1 MQSATANEAMDIRG
15 LSADSR
21 KIAPGYIFAALP
33 GTQDDGRRYIDDAVA
48 RGAVAVLAET
58 GTTLKAYDQ
67 PVTLLTDPN
76 PRRRLAL
83 MAARFYGHQPKNL
96 VAVTGTNGKTSVV
109 EFTRQIWQG
118 LGHKAA
124 SLGTLGLKPELPDPP
139 ASLTTPDPVDLHR
152 CLANLSSAGFEHL
165 AMEASSHGLDQY
177 RLDGVRVGAAAF
189 TNLSRDHLDYHGSFE
204 AYMSAKARLF
214 DTLLDKDG
222 TAVLNA
228 DVPEFERLTAIARDR
243 GIAVMSYGTAGE
255 AVTLIERDPLPDGQ
269 RLKIEVLGQI
279 HEIHLP
285 LPAAFQAANALA
297 ALGLVLAT
305 DAAPNDAVPLLGS
318 LTGVA
323 GRLELAAIGPN
334 GAPIYVDYAHTPDA
348 LETVLSALRPH
359 CDGHLHV
366 VFGCGGDRDRGKRPE
381 MGEIATRLA
390 DRAIVTDDNPRT
402 EDPAAIRREI
412 MAAAPGA
419 TEIGDRRQAIEAA
432 ISSLAAGDILVI
444 AGKGHE
450 PGQIVGQ
457 EVLPFDDREV
467 AQEAAK
473 RLGGG
478 QK

>member
-1 MQSATANEAMDIRG
+1 MQSAAAKEAQDIRG

-21 KIAPGYIFAALP
+21 KVAPGFVFAALP
-33 GTQDDGRRYIDDAVA
+33 GTREDGRRYIDDAVA

-58 GTTLKAYDQ
+58 GTTLKSYDQ

-83 MAARFYGHQPKNL
+83 MAARFYGRQPKAL
-96 VAVTGTNGKTSVV
+96 AAVTGTNGKTSVV

-118 LGHKAA
+118 LGHQAA
-124 SLGTLGLKPELPDPP
+124 SLGTLGLRPELPDAP

-152 CLANLSSAGFEHL
+152 CLAALSNAGFEHL

-177 RLDGVRVGAAAF
+177 RLDGVQVRAAAF
-189 TNLSRDHLDYHGSFE
+189 TNLSRDHLDYHGSFD
-204 AYMSAKARLF
+204 AYMAAKTRLF
-214 DTLLDKDG
+214 DTLLAADG

-228 DVPEFERLTAIARDR
+228 DVPEFEPLGEIARQR
-243 GIAVMSYGTAGE
+243 GIAVMSYGVAGE
-255 AVTLIERDPLPDGQ
+255 ALTLRARRAVADGQ
-269 RLKIEVLGQI
+269 ELEIEVHGVSYQ
-279 HEIHLP
+279 IHLP

-297 ALGLVLAT
+297 ALGLALAT
-305 DAAPNDAVPLLGS
+305 GADAKAAVPLLSS
-318 LTGVA
+318 LSGVA

-348 LETVLSALRPH
+348 LETVLAAVRPH
-359 CDGHLHV
+359 CSGRLHV

-381 MGEIATRLA
+381 MGEIAARLA
-390 DRAIVTDDNPRT
+390 DQATVTDDNPRS

-419 TEIGDRRQAIEAA
+419 IEIGDRRQAIEAA
-432 ISSLAAGDILVI
+432 IAALRPGDLLVI

-457 EVLPFDDREV
+457 EVLAFDDRDV
-467 AQEAAK
+467 AREAVK

-478 QK
+478 KQ